1 MKYKFCPECGYKFER
16 EFKFCPECGL
26 SLADGQPEAKENK
39 QEPLF
44 DFLEDTAIFE
54 AGFDR
59 QLEELSKKE
68 VANQAASAT
77 DGKIKK
83 AFSLCLRGMFDKALK
98 LYDEVLDEDGLNLNA
113 LIGIVCASSKNYE
126 NEYPDVERDIK
137 AVIKVA
143 GGITEIKDADFKNYV
158 SRCELNKKKAAEQ
171 EAAKKRAEEAAKRK
185 AEETARKKAAEEEA
199 ARKKAAEREAAKKR
213 AEEEAAR
220 KKAERE
226 EKKRAEQEA
235 KKRAAEEYP
244 TLNNYN
250 MATLDI
256 EGTTLI
262 KYSGRK
268 TKVLVPD
275 GVTEISASAFKGRKI
290 IESVVIPDSV
300 EKIGAYAFSRCYRL
314 SEISFGTG
322 LKHIVT
328 NAFYDCKS
336 LKSATFQNP
345 NGWNYYEPGSYSLG
359 VSVSSDSMADP
370 SEAAANLKKYSG
382 CNWKRKGIQGKGKT

>member
-26 SLADGQPEAKENK
+26 SLADGQPEAKKNE

-44 DFLEDTAIFE
+44 DFSDDVAAIV

-59 QLEELSKKE
+59 QLDELENKNAE
-68 VANQAASAT
+68 VQAASAT

-126 NEYPDVERDIK
+126 KEYPDVERDIK

-143 GGITEIKDADFKNYV
+143 GGITKVKDEDFKNYV
-158 SRCELNKKKAAEQ
+158 SQRELKIKKAAEQ
-171 EAAKKRAEEAAKRK
+171 EAAKKRAEEAAKMK
-185 AEETARKKAAEEEA
+185 AEEAARKKAAEEEA
-199 ARKKAAEREAAKKR
+199 ARKKVAEREAAKKR
-213 AEEEAAR
+213 AEEETAR
-220 KKAERE
+220 KRAERE
-226 EKKRAEQEA
+226 AIKRAEQEA
-235 KKRAAEEYP
+235 KKKAAEEYP
-244 TLNNYN
+244 TLNTYN
-250 MATLDI
+250 MATFDI
-256 EGTTLI
+256 AGTTLM

-275 GVTEISASAFKGRKI
+275 GVTEISASAFKGRTV
-290 IESVVIPDSV
+290 IESVIIPDSV
-300 EKIGAYAFSRCYRL
+300 EKIGTYAFSRCYRL
-314 SEISFGTG
+314 SEISFGAG
-322 LKHIVT
+322 LKAIVT

-336 LKSATFQNP
+336 LKNVTFKNP
-345 NGWNYYEPGSYSLG
+345 NGWRYYASGTNSAG
-359 VSVSSDSMADP
+359 VSISSDMMADP
-370 SEAAANLKKYSG
+370 SEAAANLKKYSD
-382 CNWKRKGIQGKGKT
+382 CYWKRK